1 MNSTTISILIN
12 LLRQLARLI
21 SEPETPTTSQI
32 QESASQ
38 LNEREIKNNMSSV
51 NSSLLEL
58 NDILV
63 AELTTDK

>member
-1 MNSTTISILIN
+1 M
-12 LLRQLARLI
+12 RQLTRLN